1 MARQRVLVSVIAT
14 RKLSR
19 DSIAAPPGLL
29 ATAPYTRSLG
39 VSQAPDW
46 TWYEVAEERVYS
58 TIEAIWGREIL
69 DSRGNPTLE
78 VEVSLA
84 SGETGV
90 AGVPSGASTG
100 AHEAVELRDDDPNRY
115 GGKGVRNAVR
125 HVNEEIAEAVLGLDA
140 FDQTGVDQA
149 MIDLDGTPNKGR
161 LGANAILGVSLAVA
175 RAAAQASNQ
184 PLYRYL
190 GGPGARTL
198 PVPMMNILNGG
209 KHASGSSV
217 DMQEFMVMPVGAP
230 NFAEGLRWGTEVFQA
245 LKSVLKKLG
254 ASTLVGDEGGYGP
267 SLPSNEAALD
277 AVLEAISKAGY
288 EPGRDLVIA
297 LDPAS
302 TEFFDAG
309 NYVLKGEGRTLS
321 GAEMADFWADW
332 TERYPIASIEDGL
345 AEDDWKTWSDL
356 EAKIGE
362 RVQLVGDDLFV
373 TNPERLARGI
383 AEKAAN
389 AILVKLN
396 QIGTLTETLDAV
408 NLAQRNGM
416 RAVISHRSGETG
428 DTFIA
433 DLAVATNA
441 GQIKTGAPSR
451 VDRVAKYNRL
461 LAIEEELG
469 DAAVYPGRTALRAG

>member
-1 MARQRVLVSVIAT
+1 M
-14 RKLSR
+14 
-19 DSIAAPPGLL
+19 
-29 ATAPYTRSLG
+29 
-39 VSQAPDW
+39 
-46 TWYEVAEERVYS
+46 YS
-58 TIEAIWGREIL
+58 TIEAVWGREIL

-78 VEVSLA
+78 VEVALA
-84 SGETGV
+84 TGESGV

-140 FDQTGVDQA
+140 FDQVGVDQT
-149 MIDLDGTPNKGR
+149 MIELDGTPNKGR
-161 LGANAILGVSLAVA
+161 LGANALLGVSLAVA
-175 RAAAQASNQ
+175 RAAAQASGQ

-230 NFAEGLRWGTEVFQA
+230 SFAEGLRWGTEVFHA
-245 LKSVLKKLG
+245 LKSVLKKMG
-254 ASTLVGDEGGYGP
+254 AGTLVGDEGGYGP

-277 AVLEAISKAGY
+277 AVLEAITKAGY

-302 TEFFDAG
+302 TEFFEDG

-321 GAEMADFWADW
+321 GSQMVDFWADW

-345 AEDDWKTWSDL
+345 AEDDWATWSSL
-356 EAKIGE
+356 EAKVGD

-373 TNPERLARGI
+373 TNPTRLARGI

-396 QIGTLTETLDAV
+396 QIGTLTETLDAI
-408 NLAQRNGM
+408 NLAQRSGL
-416 RAVISHRSGETG
+416 RAVISHRCGETG

-461 LAIEEELG
+461 LVIEEEIG
-469 DAAVYPGRTALRAG
+469 DTAIYPGRSALRAG